1 MDALG
6 LIFSNIHNKEIFEVT
21 ISRTIASAPIGGRY
35 RLIDFA
41 LSSMVNAGVTS
52 VGVITKNNYQSL
64 MDHVGSGKEWDLDR
78 KKGGLC
84 ILPPNSTSFLDQNY
98 FTRLEAVKRNRSF
111 IAHSKAKYVIL
122 TDCYQVWNIDYNDV
136 LKKHI
141 ERGADMTCVYRKAKK
156 GESYFLPTTAF
167 EIDEN
172 QRVVKLN
179 QIDKKDQEF
188 IESVDTW
195 VIGREL
201 LLSLIDEAFQTNYN
215 SFNRDIISRNLN
227 NLKVY
232 GYEFDGYFGNI
243 FNLQTYLKVSMDLLK
258 KEVRDELFNVPNRS
272 IYTKVRDSAPTLY
285 KEGCLIENSLIA
297 DGCVIEGEV
306 KNSIIFRG
314 TIIKKGCKVHN
325 SVLMQDTLIG
335 ENTCVDYVITDK
347 NVQIISKKEMKGDI
361 KHPVYIKKNGVI

>member
-84 ILPPNSTSFLDQNY
+84 ILPPNSTSFEESN
-98 FTRLEAVKRNRSF
+98 FRTRLEAVRSNRSF

-122 TDCYQVWNIDYNDV
+122 TDCYQVWNVDYSEV
-136 LKKHI
+136 LKSHI
-141 ERGADMTCVYRKAKK
+141 ESGADITCVYRKAQK
-156 GESYFLPTTAF
+156 GDDYFLPTTSF
-167 EIDEN
+167 ELDSN
-172 QRVVKLN
+172 NRVTKMTFI
-179 QIDKKDQEF
+179 QKKNQEF
-188 IESVDTW
+188 NESVDTW
-195 VIGREL
+195 VMERTL
-201 LLSLIDEAFQTNYN
+201 LLKLIDESLQTNYR

-232 GYEFDGYFGNI
+232 GYEFSGYFGNI
-243 FNLQTYLKVSMDLLK
+243 YNLQTYLKVNMDLLNK
-258 KEVRDELFNVPNRS
+258 DVRDELFNKENHA

-285 KEGCLIENSLIA
+285 KEGCVVENSLVA
-297 DGCVIEGEV
+297 DGCIIEGEV
-306 KNSIIFRG
+306 HNSIIFRG
-314 TIIKKGCKVHN
+314 SRIKKGCKVYN
-325 SVLMQDTLIG
+325 SVLMQDTVVG
-335 ENTCVDYVITDK
+335 ENIKLDNVITDK
-347 NVQIISKKEMKGDI
+347 NVQIISKKEMIGD
-361 KHPVYIKKNGVI
+361 KDHPIYVKKNGVI